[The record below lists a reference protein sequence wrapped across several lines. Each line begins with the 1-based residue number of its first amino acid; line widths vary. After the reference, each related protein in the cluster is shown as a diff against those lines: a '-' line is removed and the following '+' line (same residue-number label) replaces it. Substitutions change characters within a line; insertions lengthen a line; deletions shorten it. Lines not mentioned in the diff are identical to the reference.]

1 MLRPLPM
8 VLQLL
13 HGLPGPQITTSFC
26 DASEVM
32 TVVEPVVSG
41 RAEDV
46 ELTGGAPQAITAMH
60 KIANE
65 AGRSNS
71 AGFGKNKL

>member
-1 MLRPLPM
+1 M
-8 VLQLL
+8 L

-26 DASEVM
+26 DASDV
-32 TVVEPVVSG
+32 TTAVEPVVSG

-46 ELTGGAPQAITAMH
+46 EMELTGGAPQAITTMH
-60 KIANE
+60 AIANE

-71 AGFGKNKL
+71 ADFGKNKL